1 MSVDMT
7 EEQIKVTDKMRALC
21 SRREYCSSDI
31 FAKVV
36 KALDGDK
43 EASRTVVDRLISEKY
58 IDDSRYAA
66 AFVRDKSSISG
77 WGETKIR
84 YMLSAIGIARDV
96 ISQALNETDP
106 DKASSRLEKL
116 MVRKA
121 AALKDDPQR
130 RLKLIRYGLGRGYL
144 YEEVSSVVDRIEKQ
158 QW

>member
-31 FAKVV
+31 FAKVL

-43 EASRTVVDRLISEKY
+43 EAARMVVDRLISEKY
-58 IDDSRYAA
+58 IDDFRYAS

-84 YMLSAIGIARDV
+84 YMLSAKGIARDV
-96 ISQALNETDP
+96 ISQALNEADP
-106 DKASSRLEKL
+106 DKASCRLEKL
-116 MVRKA
+116 MERKA
-121 AALKDDPQR
+121 MSLREDPQR
-130 RLKLIRYGLGRGYL
+130 RLKLIRFGLGRGYL
-144 YEEVSSVVDRIEKQ
+144 YEDVSSVVDRIEKQ
-158 QW
+158 QL

>member
-7 EEQIKVTDKMRALC
+7 GEQVKVADKMRALC

-43 EASRTVVDRLISEKY
+43 EASRMVVDRLISEKY
-58 IDDSRYAA
+58 IDDFRYAA

-84 YMLSAIGIARDV
+84 YILSAKGIARDV

-106 DKASSRLEKL
+106 DKASFRLEKL
-116 MVRKA
+116 MERKA
-121 AALKDDPQR
+121 VTLKDDPQR
-130 RLKLIRYGLGRGYL
+130 RLKLLRYGLGRGYL
-144 YEEVSSVVDRIEKQ
+144 YEEVSSIVDRIENQ